1 MDWFAGPVSL
11 GARQVSRRAPVQGG
25 HRQHLRRRETV
36 EIPATCSREQ
46 ILEPVPVVLPDG
58 DEVFRSQYKVK
69 IT

>member
-1 MDWFAGPVSL
+1 MDGLAGPVAL
-11 GARQVSRRAPVQGG
+11 GASQVRGRAPVQGG

-46 ILEPVPVVLPDG
+46 ILEPVPVVLTDG
-58 DEVFRSQYKVK
+58 DEVFRSQYKAK